1 MGKIRIYELAKELG
15 VSSSQAMERLA
26 KAKISAK
33 SPSSLVDEAAARTAL
48 AMAKVPEERPKR
60 VARKEPAKKP
70 KTPKRVKEA
79 VEAKPV
85 PKPPVA
91 AKPTPAPPKPA
102 PGVTTKP
109 KSPSA
114 EAKLPKK
121 EVPPR
126 TPPPGKGGGAVKRR
140 SAPPPPTPAAQPT
153 PAPAK
158 PTPPAAQ
165 PTPAPAKPTP
175 PAAQP
180 TPAPAKPTPPAAQPT
195 PAPAKPTPPAAQPTP
210 APAKPTPPAAQPT
223 PAPGVK
229 PPRVEPRRPGAPV
242 LEKPAPV
249 VKKPAPPEERPARV
263 TAKPAAPTAA
273 PPTAP
278 PEVKEPVPPPVLK
291 VVKIPETIT
300 VKELSGKLGSS
311 PSELIKKLMKMGIMA
326 TVNQN
331 LKPELVKQV
340 AVKLGFDVEVVPVEV
355 EEGVAEVEDP
365 TQLRPRPPV
374 VTVMGHV
381 DHGKTSLLDAIR
393 HTEVIAEE
401 VGGITQHIGAHE
413 VELPRDPAT
422 KFPGGRVVFLDT
434 PGHEAFTAM
443 RARGAHV
450 TDVVVLVVA
459 ADDGVMPQTIEAIN
473 HAKDANVPILVA
485 VNKIDKPG
493 ADPTRVKQQLTEY
506 GLIPED
512 WGGQT
517 IFVEVSAKKRI
528 GIENLLEMLLLQA
541 EIMELKANPFKPA
554 KAVAIE
560 AKLDRGRGPV
570 ATVLVHQGT
579 LKVGEVFVVGNKY
592 GRVRAL
598 VDGKGRKIQ
607 EAGPSAPVEVLG
619 LSGVPSAGDTLVVV
633 ADERKARQVAMVR
646 QRQQRDDAFAAQRR
660 LTLEDLHERIKEGEV
675 KELRIVL
682 KGDVQGSIEPLR
694 ESLERL
700 SAQEVK
706 LRVIHSGVGGINE
719 SDVMLGSASNGIVLG
734 FNVRPDPKAQR
745 LADQV
750 GVEIRVYSVIYE
762 AVAEIR
768 EAMEGMLE
776 PQYVERAMGRAEVRA
791 TFGVPRFGTVAG
803 CYVSEGKVFRD
814 ATVRL
819 IRDSRVAHQ
828 GKIASLRRF
837 KEDVREVQSGYE
849 CGIGLLN
856 FSDIKVGDIIEAYEL
871 VPVAPKLQPMQS
883 SQ

>member
-1 MGKIRIYELAKELG
+1 
-15 VSSSQAMERLA
+15 
-26 KAKISAK
+26 
-33 SPSSLVDEAAARTAL
+33 
-48 AMAKVPEERPKR
+48 
-60 VARKEPAKKP
+60 
-70 KTPKRVKEA
+70 
-79 VEAKPV
+79 
-85 PKPPVA
+85 
-91 AKPTPAPPKPA
+91 
-102 PGVTTKP
+102 
-109 KSPSA
+109 
-114 EAKLPKK
+114 
-121 EVPPR
+121 
-126 TPPPGKGGGAVKRR
+126 
-140 SAPPPPTPAAQPT
+140 
-153 PAPAK
+153 
-158 PTPPAAQ
+158 
-165 PTPAPAKPTP
+165 
-175 PAAQP
+175 
-180 TPAPAKPTPPAAQPT
+180 
-195 PAPAKPTPPAAQPTP
+195 
-210 APAKPTPPAAQPT
+210 
-223 PAPGVK
+223 
-229 PPRVEPRRPGAPV
+229 
-242 LEKPAPV
+242 
-249 VKKPAPPEERPARV
+249 
-263 TAKPAAPTAA
+263 
-273 PPTAP
+273 
-278 PEVKEPVPPPVLK
+278 VLK

-311 PSELIKKLMKMGIMA
+311 PSEIIKKLMKMGIMA

-413 VELPRDPAT
+413 VELPRDPAI

-517 IFVEVSAKKRI
+517 IFVEVSAKKRV

-646 QRQQRDDAFAAQRR
+646 QRQQRDDAFATQRR

-745 LADQV
+745 LAEQV

-803 CYVSEGKVFRD
+803 CYVSEGKVLRD

>member
-1 MGKIRIYELAKELG
+1 
-15 VSSSQAMERLA
+15 
-26 KAKISAK
+26 
-33 SPSSLVDEAAARTAL
+33 
-48 AMAKVPEERPKR
+48 
-60 VARKEPAKKP
+60 
-70 KTPKRVKEA
+70 
-79 VEAKPV
+79 
-85 PKPPVA
+85 
-91 AKPTPAPPKPA
+91 
-102 PGVTTKP
+102 
-109 KSPSA
+109 
-114 EAKLPKK
+114 
-121 EVPPR
+121 
-126 TPPPGKGGGAVKRR
+126 
-140 SAPPPPTPAAQPT
+140 
-153 PAPAK
+153 
-158 PTPPAAQ
+158 
-165 PTPAPAKPTP
+165 
-175 PAAQP
+175 
-180 TPAPAKPTPPAAQPT
+180 
-195 PAPAKPTPPAAQPTP
+195 
-210 APAKPTPPAAQPT
+210 
-223 PAPGVK
+223 
-229 PPRVEPRRPGAPV
+229 V

-311 PSELIKKLMKMGIMA
+311 PSEIIKKLMKMGIMA

-413 VELPRDPAT
+413 VELPRDPAI

-517 IFVEVSAKKRI
+517 IFVEVSAKKRV

-646 QRQQRDDAFAAQRR
+646 QRQQRDDAFATQRR

-745 LADQV
+745 LAEQV

-803 CYVSEGKVFRD
+803 CYVSEGKVLRD

>member
-1 MGKIRIYELAKELG
+1 M
-15 VSSSQAMERLA
+15 
-26 KAKISAK
+26 
-33 SPSSLVDEAAARTAL
+33 
-48 AMAKVPEERPKR
+48 
-60 VARKEPAKKP
+60 
-70 KTPKRVKEA
+70 
-79 VEAKPV
+79 
-85 PKPPVA
+85 
-91 AKPTPAPPKPA
+91 
-102 PGVTTKP
+102 
-109 KSPSA
+109 
-114 EAKLPKK
+114 
-121 EVPPR
+121 
-126 TPPPGKGGGAVKRR
+126 
-140 SAPPPPTPAAQPT
+140 
-153 PAPAK
+153 
-158 PTPPAAQ
+158 
-165 PTPAPAKPTP
+165 
-175 PAAQP
+175 
-180 TPAPAKPTPPAAQPT
+180 
-195 PAPAKPTPPAAQPTP
+195 
-210 APAKPTPPAAQPT
+210 
-223 PAPGVK
+223 
-229 PPRVEPRRPGAPV
+229 

-263 TAKPAAPTAA
+263 TAKPAAPTTA

-355 EEGVAEVEDP
+355 EEVVTEVEDP

-700 SAQEVK
+700 SAQELK

-750 GVEIRVYSVIYE
+750 GVEIRVYSVIYD

-803 CYVSEGKVFRD
+803 CYVSEGKVLRD

>member
-126 TPPPGKGGGAVKRR
+126 TPPTEKERETVKRR
-140 SAPPPPTPAAQPT
+140 PAPPPPT
-153 PAPAK
+153 
-158 PTPPAAQ
+158 
-165 PTPAPAKPTP
+165 
-175 PAAQP
+175 
-180 TPAPAKPTPPAAQPT
+180 PAAQPT

-355 EEGVAEVEDP
+355 EEGVTEVEDP

>member
-126 TPPPGKGGGAVKRR
+126 TPPTEKERETVKRR
-140 SAPPPPTPAAQPT
+140 PAPPPPT
-153 PAPAK
+153 
-158 PTPPAAQ
+158 
-165 PTPAPAKPTP
+165 
-175 PAAQP
+175 
-180 TPAPAKPTPPAAQPT
+180 
-195 PAPAKPTPPAAQPTP
+195 PAAQPTP

-355 EEGVAEVEDP
+355 EEVVTEVEDP

>member
-1 MGKIRIYELAKELG
+1 M
-15 VSSSQAMERLA
+15 
-26 KAKISAK
+26 
-33 SPSSLVDEAAARTAL
+33 
-48 AMAKVPEERPKR
+48 
-60 VARKEPAKKP
+60 
-70 KTPKRVKEA
+70 
-79 VEAKPV
+79 
-85 PKPPVA
+85 
-91 AKPTPAPPKPA
+91 
-102 PGVTTKP
+102 
-109 KSPSA
+109 
-114 EAKLPKK
+114 
-121 EVPPR
+121 
-126 TPPPGKGGGAVKRR
+126 
-140 SAPPPPTPAAQPT
+140 
-153 PAPAK
+153 
-158 PTPPAAQ
+158 
-165 PTPAPAKPTP
+165 
-175 PAAQP
+175 
-180 TPAPAKPTPPAAQPT
+180 
-195 PAPAKPTPPAAQPTP
+195 
-210 APAKPTPPAAQPT
+210 
-223 PAPGVK
+223 
-229 PPRVEPRRPGAPV
+229 
-242 LEKPAPV
+242 EKPAPV

-263 TAKPAAPTAA
+263 TAKPAAPTTA

-355 EEGVAEVEDP
+355 EEGVTEVEDP

-660 LTLEDLHERIKEGEV
+660 LTLEDLHERIKEGKV

-706 LRVIHSGVGGINE
+706 LRVIHSGVG
-719 SDVMLGSASNGIVLG
+719 
-734 FNVRPDPKAQR
+734 
-745 LADQV
+745 
-750 GVEIRVYSVIYE
+750 
-762 AVAEIR
+762 
-768 EAMEGMLE
+768 
-776 PQYVERAMGRAEVRA
+776 
-791 TFGVPRFGTVAG
+791 
-803 CYVSEGKVFRD
+803 
-814 ATVRL
+814 
-819 IRDSRVAHQ
+819 
-828 GKIASLRRF
+828 
-837 KEDVREVQSGYE
+837 
-849 CGIGLLN
+849 
-856 FSDIKVGDIIEAYEL
+856 
-871 VPVAPKLQPMQS
+871 
-883 SQ
+883 

>member
-1 MGKIRIYELAKELG
+1 M
-15 VSSSQAMERLA
+15 
-26 KAKISAK
+26 
-33 SPSSLVDEAAARTAL
+33 
-48 AMAKVPEERPKR
+48 
-60 VARKEPAKKP
+60 
-70 KTPKRVKEA
+70 
-79 VEAKPV
+79 
-85 PKPPVA
+85 
-91 AKPTPAPPKPA
+91 
-102 PGVTTKP
+102 
-109 KSPSA
+109 
-114 EAKLPKK
+114 
-121 EVPPR
+121 
-126 TPPPGKGGGAVKRR
+126 
-140 SAPPPPTPAAQPT
+140 
-153 PAPAK
+153 
-158 PTPPAAQ
+158 
-165 PTPAPAKPTP
+165 
-175 PAAQP
+175 
-180 TPAPAKPTPPAAQPT
+180 
-195 PAPAKPTPPAAQPTP
+195 
-210 APAKPTPPAAQPT
+210 
-223 PAPGVK
+223 
-229 PPRVEPRRPGAPV
+229 

-355 EEGVAEVEDP
+355 EEVVTEVEDP

>member
-85 PKPPVA
+85 PKPPVV

-126 TPPPGKGGGAVKRR
+126 TPPTEKERETVKRR
-140 SAPPPPTPAAQPT
+140 PAPPPPT
-153 PAPAK
+153 
-158 PTPPAAQ
+158 
-165 PTPAPAKPTP
+165 

-660 LTLEDLHERIKEGEV
+660 LTLEDLHERIKEGKV

-803 CYVSEGKVFRD
+803 CYVSEGKVLRD

>member
-1 MGKIRIYELAKELG
+1 M
-15 VSSSQAMERLA
+15 
-26 KAKISAK
+26 
-33 SPSSLVDEAAARTAL
+33 
-48 AMAKVPEERPKR
+48 
-60 VARKEPAKKP
+60 
-70 KTPKRVKEA
+70 
-79 VEAKPV
+79 
-85 PKPPVA
+85 
-91 AKPTPAPPKPA
+91 
-102 PGVTTKP
+102 
-109 KSPSA
+109 
-114 EAKLPKK
+114 
-121 EVPPR
+121 
-126 TPPPGKGGGAVKRR
+126 
-140 SAPPPPTPAAQPT
+140 
-153 PAPAK
+153 
-158 PTPPAAQ
+158 
-165 PTPAPAKPTP
+165 
-175 PAAQP
+175 
-180 TPAPAKPTPPAAQPT
+180 
-195 PAPAKPTPPAAQPTP
+195 
-210 APAKPTPPAAQPT
+210 
-223 PAPGVK
+223 
-229 PPRVEPRRPGAPV
+229 

-273 PPTAP
+273 PPPAP

-311 PSELIKKLMKMGIMA
+311 PSEIIKKLMKMGIMV

-355 EEGVAEVEDP
+355 EEVVAEVEDP

-401 VGGITQHIGAHE
+401 VGGITQHIGAYE
-413 VELPRDPAT
+413 VELPRDPAI

-473 HAKDANVPILVA
+473 HAKDASVPILVA

-517 IFVEVSAKKRI
+517 IFVEVSAKKRV

-646 QRQQRDDAFAAQRR
+646 QRQQRDDAFATQRR

-706 LRVIHSGVGGINE
+706 LRVIHSGVGGISE

-745 LADQV
+745 LAEQV

-803 CYVSEGKVFRD
+803 CYVSEGKVLRD

-819 IRDSRVAHQ
+819 IRDSRVVHQ

>member
-1 MGKIRIYELAKELG
+1 M
-15 VSSSQAMERLA
+15 
-26 KAKISAK
+26 
-33 SPSSLVDEAAARTAL
+33 
-48 AMAKVPEERPKR
+48 
-60 VARKEPAKKP
+60 
-70 KTPKRVKEA
+70 
-79 VEAKPV
+79 
-85 PKPPVA
+85 
-91 AKPTPAPPKPA
+91 
-102 PGVTTKP
+102 
-109 KSPSA
+109 
-114 EAKLPKK
+114 
-121 EVPPR
+121 
-126 TPPPGKGGGAVKRR
+126 
-140 SAPPPPTPAAQPT
+140 
-153 PAPAK
+153 
-158 PTPPAAQ
+158 
-165 PTPAPAKPTP
+165 
-175 PAAQP
+175 
-180 TPAPAKPTPPAAQPT
+180 
-195 PAPAKPTPPAAQPTP
+195 
-210 APAKPTPPAAQPT
+210 
-223 PAPGVK
+223 
-229 PPRVEPRRPGAPV
+229 

-355 EEGVAEVEDP
+355 EEGVTEVEDP

>member
-1 MGKIRIYELAKELG
+1 M
-15 VSSSQAMERLA
+15 
-26 KAKISAK
+26 
-33 SPSSLVDEAAARTAL
+33 
-48 AMAKVPEERPKR
+48 
-60 VARKEPAKKP
+60 
-70 KTPKRVKEA
+70 
-79 VEAKPV
+79 
-85 PKPPVA
+85 
-91 AKPTPAPPKPA
+91 
-102 PGVTTKP
+102 
-109 KSPSA
+109 
-114 EAKLPKK
+114 
-121 EVPPR
+121 
-126 TPPPGKGGGAVKRR
+126 
-140 SAPPPPTPAAQPT
+140 
-153 PAPAK
+153 
-158 PTPPAAQ
+158 
-165 PTPAPAKPTP
+165 
-175 PAAQP
+175 
-180 TPAPAKPTPPAAQPT
+180 
-195 PAPAKPTPPAAQPTP
+195 
-210 APAKPTPPAAQPT
+210 
-223 PAPGVK
+223 
-229 PPRVEPRRPGAPV
+229 

-311 PSELIKKLMKMGIMA
+311 PSEIIKKLMKMGIMV

-355 EEGVAEVEDP
+355 EEVVAEVEDP

-413 VELPRDPAT
+413 VELPRDPAI

-517 IFVEVSAKKRI
+517 IFVEVSAKKRV

-803 CYVSEGKVFRD
+803 CYVSEGKVLRD

>member
-1 MGKIRIYELAKELG
+1 M
-15 VSSSQAMERLA
+15 
-26 KAKISAK
+26 
-33 SPSSLVDEAAARTAL
+33 
-48 AMAKVPEERPKR
+48 
-60 VARKEPAKKP
+60 
-70 KTPKRVKEA
+70 
-79 VEAKPV
+79 
-85 PKPPVA
+85 
-91 AKPTPAPPKPA
+91 
-102 PGVTTKP
+102 
-109 KSPSA
+109 
-114 EAKLPKK
+114 
-121 EVPPR
+121 
-126 TPPPGKGGGAVKRR
+126 
-140 SAPPPPTPAAQPT
+140 
-153 PAPAK
+153 
-158 PTPPAAQ
+158 
-165 PTPAPAKPTP
+165 
-175 PAAQP
+175 
-180 TPAPAKPTPPAAQPT
+180 
-195 PAPAKPTPPAAQPTP
+195 
-210 APAKPTPPAAQPT
+210 
-223 PAPGVK
+223 
-229 PPRVEPRRPGAPV
+229 

-273 PPTAP
+273 PPPAP

-311 PSELIKKLMKMGIMA
+311 PSEIIKKLMKMGIMV

-355 EEGVAEVEDP
+355 EEVVAEVEDP

-413 VELPRDPAT
+413 VELPRDPAI

-473 HAKDANVPILVA
+473 HAKDASVPILVA

-517 IFVEVSAKKRI
+517 IFVEVSAKKRV

-706 LRVIHSGVGGINE
+706 LRVIHSGVGGISE

-745 LADQV
+745 LAEQV

-803 CYVSEGKVFRD
+803 CYVSEGKVLRD

-819 IRDSRVAHQ
+819 IRDSRVVHQ

>member
-126 TPPPGKGGGAVKRR
+126 TPPTEKERETVKRR
-140 SAPPPPTPAAQPT
+140 PAPPPPT
-153 PAPAK
+153 
-158 PTPPAAQ
+158 
-165 PTPAPAKPTP
+165 
-175 PAAQP
+175 
-180 TPAPAKPTPPAAQPT
+180 PAAQPT

-355 EEGVAEVEDP
+355 EEGVTEVEDP

-803 CYVSEGKVFRD
+803 CYVSEGKVLRD